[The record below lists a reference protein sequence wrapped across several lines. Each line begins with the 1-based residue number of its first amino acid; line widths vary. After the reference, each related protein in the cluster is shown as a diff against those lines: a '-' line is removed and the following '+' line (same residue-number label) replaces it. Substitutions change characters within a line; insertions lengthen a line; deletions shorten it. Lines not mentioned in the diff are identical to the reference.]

1 MIELIRQL
9 YFGRKVEGMSI
20 IYGPEFDLVQ
30 IPWIIRY
37 LREYAFNEPEQLD
50 LNWVLESAQRALIE
64 EQPDALVLPHL
75 RFPFGQIARAARQRG
90 CALLLL
96 GKQDLIDSSE
106 LDANDRLGSGLEL
119 TGSCLPA
126 SAAGPG
132 SVSIAG
138 MVEWLEAL
146 PPSRPV
152 SQRPQSLVLVDE
164 KVASSNDL
172 VLSNS
177 IDPEKALS
185 ELWSGLKQPLSWLEP
200 VNLNCGLQTFD
211 YGDYTNEY
219 ALGLAGHDLKKL
231 LKNLVPQGHAHCSIE
246 DVACQ
251 AGEIPESLHQCAKA
265 FRIELS
271 PQPLTARDWLT
282 PFRLDQSKKLNIVFV
297 DSRNVAGSLMN
308 HSLTVNR
315 YTQHNALGLSAER
328 HPFIAYPQ
336 PECKMAYLE
345 GDDFEPEVRRQL
357 EQADGFVFFDED
369 DETNPKW
376 PAYFRQLVWGKPVVH
391 LYVGWKVHQNLE
403 RNQRAGRTVLTP
415 LPHILRMYPKAK
427 FYAGFPP
434 ATLDDM
440 ELKPPRSASDGIIRV
455 LHTPSLPHATL
466 SRYVYHKDT
475 EAFIAASRQ
484 LKSRFPNSEFWQLG
498 GVPHRAVLT
507 ARQDCDI
514 TFNHLRGYISLTGDE
529 ALYLERVLVHAF
541 DQFSVN
547 RHREYWG
554 LDIDFPWLNAT
565 PQNLAEVLASI
576 FEDPELRLDLG
587 RRGRQF
593 MLEYF
598 SPARGI
604 LPLIYHLANAPLAA
618 PMEVPP
624 CR

>member
-1 MIELIRQL
+1 MIEMVRQL

-20 IYGPEFDLVQ
+20 IYGPEFDLVE
-30 IPWIIRY
+30 IPWIVRY
-37 LREYAFNEPEQLD
+37 LREYAFYEPQHLD
-50 LNWVLESAQRALIE
+50 LNWVLASAKRALVE
-64 EQPDALVLPHL
+64 ERPDALVLPHL
-75 RFPFGQIARAARQRG
+75 RFPFGEIARGARQRG

-96 GKQDLIDSSE
+96 GKQDLIDGKE
-106 LDANDRLGSGLEL
+106 LEPDDRVGPGLEL
-119 TGSCLPA
+119 TGSSLPV
-126 SAAGPG
+126 SAFGLQ
-132 SVSIAG
+132 SLSIG
-138 MVEWLEAL
+138 EMIDWLETL
-146 PPSRPV
+146 PSSSLPSERPK
-152 SQRPQSLVLVDE
+152 SLVLVDE
-164 KVASSNDL
+164 KFASPNDL
-172 VLSNS
+172 RLSNS
-177 IDPEKALS
+177 PDPEKTLS
-185 ELWSGLKQPLSWLEP
+185 ELWSNLKQPLCWLEP
-200 VNLNCGLQTFD
+200 VNLSCSAQTFD

-219 ALGLAGHDLKKL
+219 ALGPADHDLKRL
-231 LKNLVPQGHAHCSIE
+231 LKNIVPPGHAHCRIE
-246 DVACQ
+246 DIGCQ
-251 AGEIPESLHQCAKA
+251 PGEIPESLHQHTKA

-271 PQPLTARDWLT
+271 PKPLPARDWLT
-282 PFRLDQSKKLNIVFV
+282 PFRLDESKKLSIVFV

-315 YTQHNALGLSAER
+315 YTQHSALGLSAER

-345 GDDFEPEVRRQL
+345 GDDFDPEVRRKL

-415 LPHILRMYPKAK
+415 LPHILRMYPNAH

-440 ELKPPRSASDGIIRV
+440 ALKPPRSASDGILRV

-475 EAFIAASRQ
+475 EAFVAAARQ
-484 LKSRFPNSEFWQLG
+484 LKPRFPASEFWQLG
-498 GVPHRAVLT
+498 GVPHQAVLA

-541 DQFSVN
+541 DQFSIN

-554 LDIDFPWLNAT
+554 LDIDLPWLHAT
-565 PQNLAEVLASI
+565 PQNLTEVLAGL
-576 FEDPELRLDLG
+576 FDDPQLRLDLG
-587 RRGRQF
+587 KRGRQF

-598 SPARGI
+598 SPAQGI

-618 PMEVPP
+618 PMEVPL